1 MFVLFS
7 STPFRLSAI
16 LPAAALGIPICSGK
30 AWRITKSDTWSSITL
45 ALVVVVGAGCLEV
58 FVVPMFV
65 KNLFFIS
72 VWKIVYGWDGLMVNV
87 SILTKIYGHDV
98 EKRPFI

>member
-1 MFVLFS
+1 
-7 STPFRLSAI
+7 
-16 LPAAALGIPICSGK
+16 
-30 AWRITKSDTWSSITL
+30 
-45 ALVVVVGAGCLEV
+45 AGCLEV